1 MTAPIGTRIEK
12 VSPAVRNAVI
22 DLRLIGIRLSIGLRD
37 TLRDNLRVALLVTRE
52 FTVGTLH
59 TSRVLE
65 EVAAKRASHD
75 VVKLLLD
82 KLVAI
87 LFVNFV
93 FLLTNGTFTTKSK
106 IVIAFFLVLLHEA
119 HGHVDSPNGFER
131 KPRLDKY
138 WSSLRHRRTTSSSA
152 WSTA

>member
-1 MTAPIGTRIEK
+1 M
-12 VSPAVRNAVI
+12 RNAVI
-22 DLRLIGIRLSIGLRD
+22 DLRLIGIRLGIGLRD
-37 TLRDNLRVALLVTRE
+37 TLRDNLRVALLVARK
-52 FTVGTLH
+52 FAVGTLH

-87 LFVNFV
+87 LFVDFV
-93 FLLTNGTFTTKSK
+93 FLLTNGTFASKTKI
-106 IVIAFFLVLLHEA
+106 IVALFLVLLHEA
-119 HGHVDSPNGFER
+119 HGHVDSPNGLKG
-131 KPRLDKY
+131 KPRLDKD
-138 WSSLRHRRTTSSSA
+138 WSSLRDGRAASSST